1 MLKREQLIE
10 QLDSLV
16 RLQTLPGN
24 FEENKQALDVVVN
37 LLSKSAQVKRLNNDG
52 TEILLAS
59 NKKTM
64 TPDFGYMVH
73 MDVVAAPDEMFQV
86 SVDGDKLLG
95 RGVSDMKFS
104 VPLGVALLNEL
115 IETNSQISFTLC
127 ITTDEEVGGYAGG
140 AWLANQCGWKP
151 QTLIVPDGGDNL
163 RFVEKGKGVCQLQ
176 VTSTGIATHASRVWD
191 GQNAIPSLAK
201 LVVELDKL
209 FAQDNQSETWKT
221 TLNFGQFNAGISV
234 NQVCDLAILKLDFRY
249 PETSSVEEIE
259 ALVKKLAN
267 TIDPNLKVERMST
280 GLPTF
285 TDINLP
291 VVKDFFFAMEVEV
304 GQKITTMGAYGAS
317 DARHF
322 AHLKTPVLMI
332 KPLGGDIHALT
343 EWISLSSTMKF
354 YEGLRRFLGLKR

>member
-1 MLKREQLIE
+1 MLKKEKFVQ

-24 FEENKQALDVVVN
+24 FEENKKALDVVVG
-37 LLSKSAQVKRLNNDG
+37 LLSKSAQLERLNNKG

-73 MDVVAAPDEMFQV
+73 MDVVAAPEEMFKV
-86 SVDGDKLLG
+86 SIDGDKLLG

-104 VPLGVALLNEL
+104 IPLGIALLNEL
-115 IETNSQISFTLC
+115 IETNSEISFTLC

-140 AWLANQCGWKP
+140 AWLASDYGWKP
-151 QTLIVPDGGDNL
+151 KTLIVPDGGDNL

-176 VTSTGIATHASRVWD
+176 VTSVGLATHASRVWE
-191 GQNAIPSLAK
+191 GKNAIPSLAK

-209 FAQDNQSETWKT
+209 FELDNKSETWKT

-234 NQVCDLAILKLDFRY
+234 NQVCDLAVLKLDFRF
-249 PETSSVEEIE
+249 PETSSVAEIE
-259 ALVKKLAN
+259 KMVKKLALS
-267 TIDPNLKVERMST
+267 IDPNLTVEVMFT
-280 GLPTF
+280 GSPTF

-291 VVKDFFFAMEVEV
+291 VVKDFFAAMEEEV
-304 GQKITTMGAYGAS
+304 GQKIATMGAYGAS

-322 AHLKTPVLMI
+322 AHLETPVLMI

-354 YEGLRRFLGLKR
+354 YDGLRKFLGLKR

>member
-1 MLKREQLIE
+1 MLKKEELIK
-10 QLDSLV
+10 QLDQLV
-16 RLQTLPGN
+16 RLPTLPGN
-24 FEENKQALDVVVN
+24 FAENQKALDLVVSW
-37 LLSKSAQVKRLNNDG
+37 LAKSAQIVRLENKG

-59 NKKTM
+59 NQKTM

-73 MDVVAAPDEMFQV
+73 MDVVAAPDSMFKV
-86 SVDGDKLLG
+86 SVDGDRLLG

-115 IETNSQISFTLC
+115 IEQKSDLSFTLC

-140 AWLANQCGWKP
+140 AWLAKEYGWKP
-151 QTLIVPDGGDNL
+151 KTLIVPDGGDNL

-176 VTSTGIATHASRVWD
+176 VTSTGVATHASRVWE
-191 GQNAIPSLAK
+191 GKNAIPSLAK
-201 LVVELDKL
+201 LTVELDKL
-209 FAQDNQSETWKT
+209 FGKTNQSETWET

-234 NQVCDLAILKLDFRY
+234 NQVCDLAVLRLDFRF

-259 ALVKKLAN
+259 AMVKKLAKA
-267 TIDPNLKVERMST
+267 IDPELKVERMST

-291 VVKDFFFAMEVEV
+291 VVKDFFAAMEIEV
-304 GQKITTMGAYGAS
+304 GQKLDTMGAYGAS

-322 AHLKTPVLMI
+322 AHLKTPVLML
-332 KPLGGDIHALT
+332 KPMGGDIHALT
-343 EWISLSSTMKF
+343 EWISLSSTMQF
-354 YEGLRRFLGLKR
+354 YQGLRRFLGLKS

>member
-1 MLKREQLIE
+1 MLKKEQLVE

-24 FEENKQALDVVVN
+24 FEENKKALDVVES
-37 LLSKSAQVKRLNNDG
+37 LLSKPAQVTRLSNDG

-73 MDVVAAPDEMFQV
+73 MDVVAAPEEMFKV
-86 SVDGDKLLG
+86 SVEGDKLLG

-115 IETNSQISFTLC
+115 IETNSQVSFTLC

-140 AWLANQCGWKP
+140 AWLANEYDWKP
-151 QTLIVPDGGDNL
+151 KTLIVPDGGDNL
-163 RFVEKGKGVCQLQ
+163 RFVEKGKGLCQLQ
-176 VTSTGIATHASRVWD
+176 VTSVGIATHASRVWD

-234 NQVCDLAILKLDFRY
+234 NQVCDLAILKLDFRF

-259 ALVKKLAN
+259 KMVKELAN
-267 TIDPNLKVERMST
+267 TIDPNMKVERMST
-280 GLPTF
+280 GLPTY
-285 TDINLP
+285 TDVSLP
-291 VVKDFFFAMEVEV
+291 VVKNFFAAMEVEV

-354 YEGLRRFLGLKR
+354 YQGLRRFLALKS